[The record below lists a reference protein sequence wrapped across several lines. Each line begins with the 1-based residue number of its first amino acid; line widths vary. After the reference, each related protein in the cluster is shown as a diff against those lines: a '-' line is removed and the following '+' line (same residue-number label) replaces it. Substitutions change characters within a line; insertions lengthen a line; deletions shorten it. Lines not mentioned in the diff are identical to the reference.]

1 MNKRK
6 QIFPNMKL
14 KHQIIILIGIA
25 ISTLMTFF
33 FAYISILTINSRRD
47 RKTYVESSVN
57 QLVTELNTFD
67 SDIKQVITNFAYN
80 RDVEKFSMS
89 RDLGERYIVSQDINL
104 ILDTI
109 QISNPRVDAIV
120 FTDMDQV
127 ILGTPDDGLSRLIR
141 EMKKKADQ
149 LETKDELFYVSV
161 PEGRILCVRKSYY
174 NYEGKKRYYVA
185 AALNMNNLQTSVN
198 GMNAFDKTFFE
209 ILDEKGNTVISN
221 RVADEKISCSG
232 MTVKASAA
240 SGKWEVKGVTLP
252 TGINRNIKTSRNV
265 MTMIVVGMS
274 MVLCGLGYL
283 IYKGIASPVESLIQ
297 FMNEYGEYY
306 NKNRLPVLGSNE
318 IAQISVSV
326 NKMLDNLQVMTRKIV
341 RTQEQLYVAEL
352 AKKQAELTALQIQM
366 NPHFLYNTLDCI
378 RGMALVNKLPEI
390 AEIATSMSKILRY
403 SIKSEEQVLVKQ
415 EVNSIQDYLKIIGI
429 RHQNKYDVMVSVE
442 KKIMEFMIPKMI
454 LQPIVENAVFYGL
467 ERQSGKGSLF
477 VKGSQIDHTLVF
489 VVENSGESISSEKVE
504 ELVRIF
510 EENQKANSG
519 TLFSDKKSI
528 GLQNIDKRLKLLYGE
543 EYGLLIRQ
551 RPEGGTKVTIKVPVL
566 IPENIPD

>member
-174 NYEGKKRYYVA
+174 NYEGKKRYYVV
-185 AALNMNNLQTSVN
+185 AALNMNNLQSSVN

-221 RVADEKISCSG
+221 KVADEKISCSG
-232 MTVKASAA
+232 MTVKASAD

-252 TGINRNIKTSRNV
+252 TGINQNIKASRNV
-265 MTMIVVGMS
+265 MTMIVVGIS

-366 NPHFLYNTLDCI
+366 NPHFLYNTLDTI
-378 RGMALVNKLPEI
+378 NWMLLEKKEYEISGIVVSLGEMMKYAISRSSRTVAL
-390 AEIATSMSKILRY
+390 R
-403 SIKSEEQVLVKQ
+403 EE
-415 EVNSIQDYLKIIGI
+415 I
-429 RHQNKYDVMVSVE
+429 RHVSNYLLIQKE
-442 KKIMEFMIPKMI
+442 RMEDKLEYEIDIPHQYESVQVPRLI
-454 LQPIVENAVFYGL
+454 LQPLVENAIIHGIETGGKVSIRVYEREEDGGCWL
-467 ERQSGKGSLF
+467 EVSDNGAGMDEEQLKRLRDGTTEMRM
-477 VKGSQIDHTLVF
+477 DHRSIG
-489 VVENSGESISSEKVE
+489 VENVNK
-504 ELVRIF
+504 RI
-510 EENQKANSG
+510 
-519 TLFSDKKSI
+519 
-528 GLQNIDKRLKLLYGE
+528 RLYYGE
-543 EYGLLIRQ
+543 EFGLMIESRLGEGTVIRFC
-551 RPEGGTKVTIKVPVL
+551 
-566 IPENIPD
+566 IPGNS